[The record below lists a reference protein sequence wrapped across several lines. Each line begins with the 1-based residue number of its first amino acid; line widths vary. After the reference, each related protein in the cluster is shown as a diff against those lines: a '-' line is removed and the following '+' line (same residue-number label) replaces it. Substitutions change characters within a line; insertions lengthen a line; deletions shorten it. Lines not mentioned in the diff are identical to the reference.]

1 VGRSGPSWITAERAL
16 IIADVSRDAQ
26 RVAGWEAGPVTD
38 IAPDTRVDGDD
49 PCRPL
54 TLGLGPQ
61 SRLTVLPHGGQ
72 VLGWTPAG
80 AAADRLWLSPEYVC
94 GPGKAVRGGIPVIF
108 PQFSDRGP
116 LPKHGVARD
125 RAWQCTRAGSGQDVS
140 HASMELVDDEATR
153 AVWPYRF
160 RLALEV
166 LAHPAA
172 LDVTLSVRNDD
183 DRGFDFTAALH
194 SYLAVGDAGARI
206 HGLEGRPAEDNAA
219 GRAAV
224 TTPAEPLTALE
235 KRDVAV
241 RGATAPVVLDDPAL
255 GPLTVTATGFTDV
268 VVWNPGP
275 GHGLGDVPD
284 GAERGF
290 VCIEPA
296 ALTPVPLAPGAEWHG
311 SLRIA
316 V

>member
-1 VGRSGPSWITAERAL
+1 MT
-16 IIADVSRDAQ
+16 DV
-26 RVAGWEAGPVTD
+26 P
-38 IAPDTRVDGDD
+38 PDTRAEGDD
-49 PCRPL
+49 PCRPT
-54 TLGLGPQ
+54 TLSFATNSGLSFGF
-61 SRLTVLPHGGQ
+61 HGGQ

-80 AAADRLWLSPEYVC
+80 AAADRLWLSPAYEC
-94 GPGKAVRGGIPVIF
+94 GPGTAIRGGVPVIF

-116 LPKHGVARD
+116 LPKHGFARD
-125 RAWQCTRAGSGQDVS
+125 RAWQCTVAGGGPSAVS
-140 HASMELVDDEATR
+140 HVSMDLVDDVATR
-153 AVWPYRF
+153 ALWPHGF
-160 RLALEV
+160 RLALKI

-172 LDVTLSVRNDD
+172 LDLTLSVRNDGD
-183 DRGFDFTAALH
+183 DWFDFTAALH

-224 TTPAEPLTALE
+224 TMPAQPLDALA

-241 RGATAPVVLDDPAL
+241 RGVTAPVVLDDPAL
-255 GPLTVTATGFTDV
+255 GPLTVTATGFADV

-275 GHGLGDVPD
+275 GHGLADVPD

-296 ALTPVPLAPGAEWHG
+296 VLTPVHLGAGHEWHG
-311 SLRIA
+311 SMRLS